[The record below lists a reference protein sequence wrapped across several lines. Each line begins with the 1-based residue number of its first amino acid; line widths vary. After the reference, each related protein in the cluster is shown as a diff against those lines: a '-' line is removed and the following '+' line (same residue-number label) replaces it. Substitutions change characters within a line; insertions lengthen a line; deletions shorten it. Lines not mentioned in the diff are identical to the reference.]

1 MFFLQNPAG
10 REMFE
15 AVQKAYE
22 LILPIIESG
31 QELKVFDTTD
41 GSGDDGN
48 VLSRIAD
55 GFAGGTSQMETLQLL
70 IKAQI
75 LICKRFEVEIGKY
88 KYPAYQLLL
97 SCLKMPDSCIKARND
112 VDQKEL
118 IFSTTF
124 FTERRAFFIKDC
136 LELVFRTCLVS
147 PLNAEELVAESGIS
161 TLYSIFDF
169 FVHAGGMLEERT
181 GNMSGMVPDDT
192 IFEILSIV
200 VHTIAG
206 VTFYES
212 GRRAIEALPNLSEFC
227 INWRRCLDGKYFSRK
242 TMSNDSALKKFAVEG
257 VANMARSAILQKQL
271 VGAGIIWPLT
281 TFLLGYD
288 PTLDDSSI
296 LRDGLE
302 DDIGIS
308 QASSNTLARLST
320 RALGMLS
327 GCMQDPKLTTP
338 KNPELLSALNTILT
352 GPIALL
358 LRNKR
363 TSEILRILNT
373 NIEAPD
379 KIWNIQMRSELT
391 KFLTT
396 MESKRPEGSIQTLSD
411 ELDGVSDFSYSTLKN
426 ELQIGGIYVRI
437 FNKIGVEKGSLRDV
451 QNPGHFAKEL
461 INYIARCINGYDGL
475 PEDWIELD
483 VSTTESDTDAI
494 TGAPLSTVSINDRRF
509 IMVMSA
515 LRILV
520 RADSPIEDVVFIPSV
535 LLSLLELP
543 QDSEVS
549 HLYSDYV
556 HEE

>member
-31 QELKVFDTTD
+31 QELKVFDPSD
-41 GSGDDGN
+41 RSGDDGN
-48 VLSRIAD
+48 VVSRIAD

-161 TLYSIFDF
+161 ILYSIFDF

-181 GNMSGMVPDDT
+181 ENMSGMVPDDT

-227 INWRRCLDGKYFSRK
+227 TNWRRCLDGKYLSRT
-242 TMSNDSALKKFAVEG
+242 TMSTDSALKKFAVEG

-271 VGAGIIWPLT
+271 VGAGIIWPLA

-296 LRDGLE
+296 VRDGLE

-308 QASSNTLARLST
+308 QASSNTLARLSA

-338 KNPELLSALNTILT
+338 KNP
-352 GPIALL
+352 
-358 LRNKR
+358 
-363 TSEILRILNT
+363 
-373 NIEAPD
+373 D
-379 KIWNIQMRSELT
+379 
-391 KFLTT
+391 
-396 MESKRPEGSIQTLSD
+396 
-411 ELDGVSDFSYSTLKN
+411 
-426 ELQIGGIYVRI
+426 
-437 FNKIGVEKGSLRDV
+437 RDV
-451 QNPGHFAKEL
+451 P
-461 INYIARCINGYDGL
+461 
-475 PEDWIELD
+475 
-483 VSTTESDTDAI
+483 
-494 TGAPLSTVSINDRRF
+494 
-509 IMVMSA
+509 
-515 LRILV
+515 V
-520 RADSPIEDVVFIPSV
+520 R
-535 LLSLLELP
+535 
-543 QDSEVS
+543 
-549 HLYSDYV
+549 
-556 HEE
+556 